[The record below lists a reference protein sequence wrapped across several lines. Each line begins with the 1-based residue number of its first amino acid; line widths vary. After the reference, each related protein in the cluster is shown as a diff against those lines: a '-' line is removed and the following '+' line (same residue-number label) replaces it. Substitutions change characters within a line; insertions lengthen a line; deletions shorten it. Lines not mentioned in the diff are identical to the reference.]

1 MFNKKAL
8 SFWVLALLA
17 FSTSSAAYQEVSCS
31 TDPLFEQYSC
41 NQCFNWGEQVVGS
54 NIWFLSDKWVNNND
68 NAQILYK
75 DEQDMPSMKSINE
88 TTWNQLPDAEK
99 FWEYTEELNQY
110 YSEEE
115 GGYILPWQES
125 VDWLQSA
132 EGYAYNLESTNAK
145 KWDPV
150 WVLVYTLAVHN
161 IEGEN
166 DVQVE
171 AIKHNECVLFTSG
184 SDKTEEPALPA
195 TEEPKKLPQTGPE
208 HILLLILAM
217 ILAFGV
223 VKFTQKRS

>member
-8 SFWVLALLA
+8 SLWVLALLA
-17 FSTSSAAYQEVSCS
+17 VSGTNAAYKEVSCS

-41 NQCFNWGEQVVGS
+41 NQCFNWGEQSVGS
-54 NIWFLSDKWVNNND
+54 NIWFLNDKWVNNND
-68 NAQILYK
+68 NAQVLYK
-75 DEQDMPSMKSINE
+75 DEQDMPTMKSING
-88 TTWNQLPDAEK
+88 TVWKQIPDSEK
-99 FWEYTEELNQY
+99 FWEYTDELNKY

-115 GGYILPWQES
+115 GAYILPWKKS
-125 VDWLQSA
+125 VSWLQSA

-150 WVLVYTLAVHN
+150 WVLVYTIAVHN
-161 IEGEN
+161 MQTEDDI
-166 DVQVE
+166 DVKPV
-171 AIKHNECVLFTSG
+171 KHNECVLFTSW
-184 SDKTEEPALPA
+184 SNKTETSSPAVKK
-195 TEEPKKLPQTGPE
+195 PKKLPQTGPE

>member
-1 MFNKKAL
+1 MFNRKAL
-8 SFWVLALLA
+8 SLWVLALLA

-54 NIWFLSDKWVNNND
+54 NIWFLNDKWVNNND

-88 TTWNQLPDAEK
+88 TTWTQLPDAEK
-99 FWEYTEELNQY
+99 FWEYTEDLNQY

-115 GGYILPWQES
+115 WGYILPWHES
-125 VDWLQSA
+125 VSWLQSA

-150 WVLVYTLAVHN
+150 WVLVYSIAVHN

-171 AIKHNECVLFTSG
+171 AIKHNECVLFTSW
-184 SDKTEEPALPA
+184 SEKTEPELPV

-223 VKFTQKRS
+223 VKFTQRKS